1 MYYKMCF
8 KIGDKLKEKDI
19 DTILS
24 IIKEEAYDPSF
35 LLDDKG
41 YVAYGAE
48 DNEKICMVASC
59 KRRSLEFFID
69 HITDSLELRLDESGI
84 NEVSPFSF
92 FSLVDRAER
101 SQHMLYVGSSDAATK
116 NLDGLSIE
124 KIPMTNTYMSHD
136 HFYVSYP
143 ISLEKEIERIEKDS
157 KKRPCYKQNK
167 SNYYLLS
174 LSEERRT
181 VMRKT
186 LLKTLFDNN
195 HLYSSYYGYVEI
207 TNKNNEDYPISLDI
221 FKRTIE
227 VIKGGVIVL
236 SLEDEDIFNNRDD
249 FDAFLDIMDSRNENL
264 IIIESSYYDE
274 KLVKAFT
281 EESRNIPLRLI
292 QDPGFTKE
300 EAITILERERS
311 IDSLKGDIDLLL
323 KESGKNYFSYDDL
336 SYIYNKASNT
346 KGFLTKKSPMEKLSE
361 LPYMEK
367 AKDLIESIISY
378 SALLEERK
386 LRGFKSNYCPALNI
400 FQRPSNRIL
409 TDIPSLNMV
418 FYGDRGTGKETV
430 ARLYSEILENEG
442 IIVKNDS
449 ADNIQFVNR
458 VHLMEKTPQK
468 SIDTINKLFNRSR
481 GGLVFIDWQGLSL
494 DERTKDRECLI
505 LDNIINM
512 MERHKGELVAI
523 LSLNNESYFDIT
535 KRNPGLLSSIPYSL
549 HFSSYSNQELWD
561 IFSYRLAKKG
571 LKAEEGVKER
581 VFEKLEEMRNK
592 NNFSYGDTINSII
605 TKGEVKLSKR
615 ITPESKDDELITL
628 RPYDFD

>member
-8 KIGDKLKEKDI
+8 KIGDSLRKNHI

-24 IIKEEAYDPSF
+24 IIKEETYNLSF
-35 LLDDKG
+35 QLYKEG
-41 YVAYGAE
+41 YVAYGEE
-48 DNEKICMVASC
+48 DNEKLCIVASC
-59 KRRSLEFFID
+59 DRRTLEFFID
-69 HITDSLELRLDESGI
+69 QITDSLELKLDESGI

-92 FSLVDRAER
+92 FSLVNRAER

-116 NLDGLSIE
+116 NFDGLSIE

-136 HFYVSYP
+136 HSYVSYP
-143 ISLEKEIERIEKDS
+143 ISLEKEIERIEKDRKEHPS
-157 KKRPCYKQNK
+157 YKQNK

-174 LSEERRT
+174 LSNERRT

-207 TNKNNEDYPISLDI
+207 TNKNNEDFPISLDI
-221 FKRTIE
+221 LKRTIE

-236 SLEDEDIFNNRDD
+236 SLEDESIFKNRDD
-249 FDAFLDIMDSRNENL
+249 FDSFLDLIDSKDDNL

-300 EAITILERERS
+300 EAITILERERN

-323 KESGKNYFSYDDL
+323 KESGKNYFSYQDL
-336 SYIYNKASNT
+336 CSIYDKATNTTDNT
-346 KGFLTKKSPMEKLSE
+346 KEKSPIEKLSE
-361 LPYMEK
+361 LPHGER

-400 FQRPSNRIL
+400 FQRSQSGIM

-418 FYGDRGTGKETV
+418 FIGDRGTGKETV
-430 ARLYSEILENEG
+430 ARLYSEILEKEG
-442 IIVKNDS
+442 IIINNDS
-449 ADNIQFVNR
+449 ADNIQFVNKA
-458 VHLMEKTPQK
+458 HLESKSPSK
-468 SIDTINKLFNRSR
+468 SIDTVNKLFNRSR
-481 GGLVFIDWQGLSL
+481 GGLVFINWQGQSI
-494 DERTKDRECLI
+494 DERVKDRECII
-505 LDNIINM
+505 LENIINM
-512 MERHKGELVAI
+512 MEKHKGELVVI
-523 LSLNNESYFDIT
+523 LSLSKESYSDIT
-535 KRNPGLLSSIPYSL
+535 KRNPGLLSSIPYTL
-549 HFSSYSNQELWD
+549 LFSSYSYQELWD
-561 IFSYRLAKKG
+561 IFSYHLSKKE

-581 VFEKLEEMRNK
+581 VFEILDELRNN
-592 NNFSYGDTINSII
+592 NNFSYGDTINDMI

-615 ITPESKDDELITL
+615 ITSDSKDDELITL
-628 RPYDFD
+628 RVDDLY

>member
-1 MYYKMCF
+1 
-8 KIGDKLKEKDI
+8 
-19 DTILS
+19 
-24 IIKEEAYDPSF
+24 
-35 LLDDKG
+35 
-41 YVAYGAE
+41 
-48 DNEKICMVASC
+48 
-59 KRRSLEFFID
+59 
-69 HITDSLELRLDESGI
+69 
-84 NEVSPFSF
+84 
-92 FSLVDRAER
+92 
-101 SQHMLYVGSSDAATK
+101 
-116 NLDGLSIE
+116 
-124 KIPMTNTYMSHD
+124 
-136 HFYVSYP
+136 
-143 ISLEKEIERIEKDS
+143 
-157 KKRPCYKQNK
+157 
-167 SNYYLLS
+167 
-174 LSEERRT
+174 
-181 VMRKT
+181 
-186 LLKTLFDNN
+186 
-195 HLYSSYYGYVEI
+195 
-207 TNKNNEDYPISLDI
+207 
-221 FKRTIE
+221 
-227 VIKGGVIVL
+227 
-236 SLEDEDIFNNRDD
+236 
-249 FDAFLDIMDSRNENL
+249 MDSRNENL

-274 KLVKAFT
+274 KLVKALT
-281 EESRNIPLRLI
+281 DEYRDIPLKLI

-300 EAITILERERS
+300 EAITILERERC
-311 IDSLKGDIDLLL
+311 IDSLKGDVDLLL
-323 KESGKNYFSYDDL
+323 KESGKKYFSYQDL
-336 SYIYNKASNT
+336 CSIYDKASNT

-361 LPYMEK
+361 LPHAER

-400 FQRPSNRIL
+400 FQITSNRIL

-430 ARLYSEILENEG
+430 ARLYSEILEKEG

-523 LSLNNESYFDIT
+523 LSLSNESYFDIT
-535 KRNPGLLSSIPYSL
+535 KRNPGLLSSIHYSL

-561 IFSYRLAKKG
+561 IFSYHLSKKE

-581 VFEKLEEMRNK
+581 VFEILEEMRNK

-605 TKGEVKLSKR
+605 TKGEVKLSKK
-615 ITPESKDDELITL
+615 INSESKDDELITL

>member
-1 MYYKMCF
+1 MYYKMSF
-8 KIGDKLKEKDI
+8 KIGDSLRKNHI

-41 YVAYGAE
+41 YVAYGDE

-59 KRRSLEFFID
+59 KKRSLEFFID
-69 HITDSLELRLDESGI
+69 HITDSLELKLDESGI

-92 FSLVDRAER
+92 FSLVNRAER

-116 NLDGLSIE
+116 NLDGLSIA

-136 HFYVSYP
+136 HSYFSYP
-143 ISLEKEIERIEKDS
+143 ISLEKEIDRIEKES
-157 KKRPCYKQNK
+157 KEHPRYKQNK

-174 LSEERRT
+174 LSNERRT

-195 HLYSSYYGYVEI
+195 RLFSSYYGYVEI

-221 FKRTIE
+221 FKRTTE

-236 SLEDEDIFNNRDD
+236 SLEDENIFNNRDD
-249 FDAFLDIMDSRNENL
+249 FDDFLDIIDSKHDNL

-274 KLVKAFT
+274 RLVKALT
-281 EESRNIPLRLI
+281 DEYRDIPLKLI

-300 EAITILERERS
+300 EAITILEKERS
-311 IDSLKGDIDLLL
+311 IDSLKGDMNSLI
-323 KESGKNYFSYDDL
+323 KESGKNYFSYQDL
-336 SYIYNKASNT
+336 YSIYDKASNNT
-346 KGFLTKKSPMEKLSE
+346 DYTEEKSPMEKLSE
-361 LPYMEK
+361 LPHAER

-418 FYGDRGTGKETV
+418 FIGDRGTGKETV
-430 ARLYSEILENEG
+430 ARLYSEILEKEG
-442 IIVKNDS
+442 IIFKNDS
-449 ADNIQFVNR
+449 ADNIQFVNKA
-458 VHLMEKTPQK
+458 HLEAKSPAK
-468 SIDTINKLFNRSR
+468 SIDTVNKLFNRSR
-481 GGLVFIDWQGLSL
+481 GGLVFINWQGQSL
-494 DERTKDRECLI
+494 DERVKDRECII
-505 LDNIINM
+505 LENIINM
-512 MERHKGELVAI
+512 MEKHKGELVVI
-523 LSLNNESYFDIT
+523 LSLSKESYSDIT
-535 KRNPGLLSSIPYSL
+535 KRNPGLLSSIPYTL
-549 HFSSYSNQELWD
+549 LFSSYSNQELWD
-561 IFSYRLAKKG
+561 IFSYHLSKKE

-581 VFEKLEEMRNK
+581 VFEILDELRNK
-592 NNFSYGDTINSII
+592 KNFSYGDTINDMII
-605 TKGEVKLSKR
+605 KGEVKLSKR
-615 ITPESKDDELITL
+615 TTQESKDDELVTL
-628 RPYDFD
+628 RVDDLY

>member
-174 LSEERRT
+174 LSDERRT

-195 HLYSSYYGYVEI
+195 RLFSSYYGYVEI

-221 FKRTIE
+221 LKRTIE

-236 SLEDEDIFNNRDD
+236 SLEDENIFNNRDD

-274 KLVKAFT
+274 KLVKALT
-281 EESRNIPLRLI
+281 DEYRDIPLKLI

-311 IDSLKGDIDLLL
+311 IDSLKGDMNSLMR
-323 KESGKNYFSYDDL
+323 ESSKKYFSYQDL
-336 SYIYNKASNT
+336 CSIYDKASNNTDNT
-346 KGFLTKKSPMEKLSE
+346 KEKSPMEKLSE
-361 LPYMEK
+361 LPHVER

-378 SALLEERK
+378 SALLE
-386 LRGFKSNYCPALNI
+386 
-400 FQRPSNRIL
+400 
-409 TDIPSLNMV
+409 
-418 FYGDRGTGKETV
+418 
-430 ARLYSEILENEG
+430 
-442 IIVKNDS
+442 
-449 ADNIQFVNR
+449 
-458 VHLMEKTPQK
+458 
-468 SIDTINKLFNRSR
+468 
-481 GGLVFIDWQGLSL
+481 
-494 DERTKDRECLI
+494 
-505 LDNIINM
+505 
-512 MERHKGELVAI
+512 
-523 LSLNNESYFDIT
+523 
-535 KRNPGLLSSIPYSL
+535 
-549 HFSSYSNQELWD
+549 
-561 IFSYRLAKKG
+561 
-571 LKAEEGVKER
+571 
-581 VFEKLEEMRNK
+581 
-592 NNFSYGDTINSII
+592 
-605 TKGEVKLSKR
+605 
-615 ITPESKDDELITL
+615 
-628 RPYDFD
+628 